1 MVKPFRSILAQ
12 SLLWIILPLS
22 LVVISIVLAGTFTY
36 QRIVAS
42 LLIDRDRQLATL
54 SATRVSQALNG
65 YAISLQ
71 NFSEQALPYSALDI
85 LADIKLDPPSEIK
98 TYFNAGI
105 LLVDKYGQVLTSTP
119 SIIDPLGTSV
129 DQQSFFLHVREDK
142 KATFSDVLVD
152 NRTGQ
157 DMVVIAVPVLDDQG
171 QFRGALLGAIHLHT
185 TPLSD
190 PILNLSVGD
199 EGFAYL
205 VDSHGRAIFHPDPL
219 DVGLDFSDR
228 DAVARVI
235 TGETGGLLWDSPE
248 GERLVQGFAPV
259 EGTGWGLIVR
269 EPWEAVVEPIR
280 QFEATAGGVVAL
292 TSLITALLLWRGTL
306 RITSPIR
313 ALVAQTRKLAEGEK
327 IDPVPPSGLLE
338 VDMLGQAF
346 DQMAAKITSY
356 RAGLRRYVGAITTSQ
371 EEERKRI
378 ARELH
383 DETVQ
388 NLVATMRRI
397 ELLQTTEE
405 NPEDLKRLNELQE
418 TVEETLRGV
427 RQISRDLRPLAL
439 EDLGFIPA
447 LQAQVNSAQENGLRV
462 QLIVRGQPDKLSP
475 DQELAL
481 YRIAQE
487 ALTNARKHA
496 QATQIDVLLLFED
509 ESLQLEIIDNGM
521 GFDVP
526 PSLTEL
532 AQHGNFGLLGI
543 QERVWAVGGA
553 LDIISSPEKGTRL
566 HIKVPRNREHP
577 ARQSGRF

>member
-1 MVKPFRSILAQ
+1 MMKPFRSLLAQ

-22 LVVISIVLAGTFTY
+22 MVVISIILAGTFTY

-54 SATRVSQALNG
+54 SATRVSQTLHG
-65 YAISLQ
+65 YALSLQ
-71 NFSEQALPYSALDI
+71 TFSEQALPYSALDF
-85 LADIKLDPPSEIK
+85 LGDIKLDPPSEIK
-98 TYFNAGI
+98 NYFNAGI
-105 LLVDKYGQVLTSTP
+105 LLVDKYGQVLTSAP
-119 SIIDPLGTSV
+119 SIIDPLGASV
-129 DQQSFFLHVREDK
+129 DEQSFFSHVREEK
-142 KATFSDVLVD
+142 KTTFSDVLVD
-152 NRTGQ
+152 KRTGQ
-157 DMVVIAVPVLDDQG
+157 DMVVIAVPILDDQAE
-171 QFRGALLGAIHLHT
+171 FKGALLGTIHLHT

-190 PILNLSVGD
+190 PILKLSVGD

-205 VDSHGRAIFHPDPL
+205 VDSRGRAIFHPDPL
-219 DVGLDFSDR
+219 EVGLDFSNR

-235 TGETGGLLWDSPE
+235 AGETGGLLWESPS

-269 EPWEAVVEPIR
+269 EPWEAVIEPV
-280 QFEATAGGVVAL
+280 QHFETVAGIAVAFAL
-292 TSLITALLLWRGTL
+292 LITALLLWRGTL

-313 ALVAQTRKLAEGEK
+313 SLVAQTRKLAEGET
-327 IDPVPPSGLLE
+327 IEPIPPSGLLE

-346 DQMAAKITSY
+346 DQMAARIHSY
-356 RAGLRRYVGAITTSQ
+356 RLGLRRYVGAITSSQ

-388 NLVATMRRI
+388 NLVAILRRI
-397 ELLQTTEE
+397 ELLQTNES
-405 NPEDLKRLNELQE
+405 NPEDLKRLKELQD

-447 LQAQVNSAQENGLRV
+447 LQAQVTSAQVDGLQV
-462 QLIVRGQPDKLSP
+462 QLTVRGQPDKLPP

-487 ALTNARKHA
+487 ALTNAHRHA
-496 QATQIDVLLLFED
+496 QATRIEVMLVFENQFVHLRI
-509 ESLQLEIIDNGM
+509 SDNGV
-521 GFDVP
+521 GFSL
-526 PSLTEL
+526 PSSLSEL
-532 AQHGNFGLLGI
+532 AQRGNFGLLGI
-543 QERVWAVGGA
+543 QERVWSVDGT
-553 LDIISSPEKGTRL
+553 LDITSSPEKGTRL
-566 HIKVPRNREHP
+566 HVKIPRNLKLSP
-577 ARQSGRF
+577 Q